1 MVSKGSGDHR
11 EIWNLNLLTQMK
23 LHVFFVSVVF
33 LPGSPMRVDDL
44 FSPPQILMAP
54 VGTRALIEGLFGY
67 PIIPPS
73 LVQSWDP
80 SSLRHCT
87 RLVLPLLY
95 LSAFG
100 KEFIGLLEHRSIDPS
115 LGWILISFV
124 PSCNPSLLC
133 LRPESCQRALRKAST
148 LTCIF
153 HL

>member
-95 LSAFG
+95 LFAFG
-100 KEFIGLLEHRSIDPS
+100 KEFIGLLEHRFSDR
-115 LGWILISFV
+115 G
-124 PSCNPSLLC
+124 PSCDTWCKPWLC
-133 LRPESCQRALRKAST
+133 V
-148 LTCIF
+148 CIKHTF
-153 HL
+153 FFKDSWKGPFVNNVLYPAY